1 MDVKKI
7 FGNNLHIYR
16 KKQGISQEK
25 LSETLDIST
34 KHLSDLETGKSF
46 VSAELLENISQILH
60 ISPSALFFTP
70 DEMSVDESDWSK
82 IEEIITQEVQKM
94 MVSTKLRISEIR
106 NK

>member
-16 KKQGISQEK
+16 KKQGFSQEK
-25 LSETLDIST
+25 LSEILDIST

-46 VSAELLENISQILH
+46 VSAELLENISQVLH
-60 ISPSALFFTP
+60 LSPSALFFTP
-70 DEMSVDESDWSK
+70 DETSVDESDWSK
-82 IEEIITQEVQKM
+82 IEAIIMQETQKM
-94 MVSTKLRISEIR
+94 IVSTKLRISEIR

>member
-7 FGNNLHIYR
+7 FGKNLHRYR
-16 KKQGISQEK
+16 KRNGFSQEK

-46 VSAELLENISQILH
+46 VSAELLENISQVLN

-70 DEMSVDESDWSK
+70 DEISLDDSDWSK
-82 IEEIITQEVQKM
+82 IEDIIAQETEKM
-94 MVSTKLRISEIR
+94 LVSAKLRISDIR

>member
-16 KKQGISQEK
+16 KKQGIFQEK

-46 VSAELLENISQILH
+46 VSAELLENISQVLH

>member
-7 FGNNLHIYR
+7 FGNNLHVYR
-16 KKQGISQEK
+16 RKMGFSQEK
-25 LSETLDIST
+25 LSEVLDIST

-46 VSAELLENISQILH
+46 VSAELLENISQVLH

-70 DEMSVDESDWSK
+70 DEMSVDESDWSR
-82 IEEIITQEVQKM
+82 IEEVIAQETQKM
-94 MVSTKLRISEIR
+94 LVAAKLRISEIK

>member
-46 VSAELLENISQILH
+46 VSAELLENISQVLH
-60 ISPSALFFTP
+60 ISPSALFFTT

>member
-94 MVSTKLRISEIR
+94 MVSTKLRISEIK

>member
-46 VSAELLENISQILH
+46 VSAEFLENISQVLH